1 MTTLGR
7 LLVTLMAAAALV
19 AVTVVAT
26 RYLSTP
32 KPAPSAVEGAEP
44 PAATTPQAGA
54 TVAPSSNRAET
65 TPQAGATVAQSSNP
79 GSADLPR
86 PDGRAE
92 TTPPIARRSLGE
104 VGPPP
109 AAVPAGLPAE
119 ASAKAGPGE
128 AAADEGLAILDDRPV
143 EAQKRLSE
151 ALRAG
156 IDGPKGKAVREAL
169 NVLADRLQL
178 DADSARGD
186 PYSKS
191 CQVASG
197 DTLIGIGQR
206 FLIPYELIMRL
217 NRMSSPSLVAGE
229 TIKVIQGPI
238 HVEILKGRYE
248 LQAWLGDVC
257 LRIYPVGIGAE
268 NKTPEGTFLVK
279 SKLKD
284 PPYQPQHKPASE
296 HRASGAPDNPL
307 GTRWIDI
314 GDHYGIH
321 GTIDPAS
328 IGRSVT
334 EGCIRMHNE
343 DVEELYDLLVL
354 GASKVIIRP

>member
-7 LLVTLMAAAALV
+7 FLVTLMAAAALV

-26 RYLSTP
+26 RYLSVS
-32 KPAPSAVEGAEP
+32 KLEP
-44 PAATTPQAGA
+44 PAA
-54 TVAPSSNRAET
+54 
-65 TPQAGATVAQSSNP
+65 
-79 GSADLPR
+79 
-86 PDGRAE
+86 
-92 TTPPIARRSLGE
+92 
-104 VGPPP
+104 P
-109 AAVPAGLPAE
+109 AAVEPAAKPAE
-119 ASAKAGPGE
+119 LVAAAAMPSAPKSGPVAGTPAAPAVAAVPAGPGE
-128 AAADEGLAILDDRPV
+128 AAADEGLAILKDRPV

-156 IDGPKGKAVREAL
+156 VDGPKGKTVRDAL
-169 NVLADRLQL
+169 NALADRLQL
-178 DADSARGD
+178 APRFLLPGD

-191 CQVASG
+191 CEVVSG

-238 HVEILKGRYE
+238 HVELFKSRYE

-257 LRIYPVGIGAE
+257 LRVYPVGLGAD

-279 SKLKD
+279 NKVMY
-284 PPYQPQHKPASE
+284 PPYQPQHKPVSE

-321 GTIDPAS
+321 GTIDPVS
-328 IGRSVT
+328 VGRSVS
-334 EGCIRMHNE
+334 EGCIRMHGK
-343 DVEELYDLLVL
+343 DVEELYDLLVM

>member
-26 RYLSTP
+26 RYLSAP

-44 PAATTPQAGA
+44 SATSSAPAPAEPAAAAATPA
-54 TVAPSSNRAET
+54 APA
-65 TPQAGATVAQSSNP
+65 V
-79 GSADLPR
+79 
-86 PDGRAE
+86 
-92 TTPPIARRSLGE
+92 
-104 VGPPP
+104 

-128 AAADEGLAILDDRPV
+128 AAAAEGLVILDDRPV

-169 NVLADRLQL
+169 GALADRLQL
-178 DADSARGD
+178 AADGAAGD

-191 CQVASG
+191 YDVASG

-229 TIKVIQGPI
+229 TIKMIQGPI
-238 HVEILKGRYE
+238 HVEILKSRYE

-257 LRIYPVGIGAE
+257 LRVYPVGLGAE

-328 IGRSVT
+328 IGRGVS

-343 DVEELYDLLVL
+343 DVEELYNLLVP

>member
-7 LLVTLMAAAALV
+7 LLVTVMAAAALV

-32 KPAPSAVEGAEP
+32 KAEP
-44 PAATTPQAGA
+44 PATSSAPAPAEPAAAPTP
-54 TVAPSSNRAET
+54 P
-65 TPQAGATVAQSSNP
+65 AGATVAQSSNP

-92 TTPPIARRSLGE
+92 TPPPIARRSLGE

-128 AAADEGLAILDDRPV
+128 ACLPVGMAAADEGLAILDDRPV

-257 LRIYPVGIGAE
+257 LRVYPVGLGAE

-328 IGRSVT
+328 IGRGVS

-343 DVEELYDLLVL
+343 DVEELYDLLVP